1 MRSLSTLKKMT
12 EVQKLCDQALEHQI
26 EKQENDRSY
35 NRMQGEESG
44 LGTTTASSESQV
56 NGDGENTGATSGYDT
71 FGGSG
76 KTSWEDFEGELVNL
90 STFKLSILHSSNIEK
105 RLGEC
110 EISSIEHAE
119 GSQKLRKGKIK
130 RHL

>member
-1 MRSLSTLKKMT
+1 MT
-12 EVQKLCDQALEHQI
+12 EVQKLCNQGLEHQI

-44 LGTTTASSESQV
+44 LGTTTASGEAQV
-56 NGDGENTGATSGYDT
+56 SRDEDNTEATSGYDT
-71 FGGSG
+71 LERSG

-110 EISSIEHAE
+110 EISSIEHVE
-119 GSQKLRKGKIK
+119 GSQKLRKGST
-130 RHL
+130 